1 MSVDGKI
8 CVVTGANSG
17 VGKAMASALAAR
29 GATVVMVARDPAR
42 GAAALEEL
50 QRTARGPVSLELAD
64 LSLLRDVRALAERLR
79 ERFPKV
85 HVLMNNAGIFLAK
98 RRLTE
103 EGHEFSMVVN
113 HLAPFLLVNALRDRL
128 AAAGGA
134 RVVTTGSMAYTTAKL
149 DVDDLSMEKGWSAL
163 RQYANAKLAALLTTR
178 EVARRFASEGVI
190 ANCYHPGGVRSG
202 MAQDEPSFMGTMM
215 RVMGPFLRSPERGAD
230 TGLWL
235 ATDESLRASGA
246 FFVDRK
252 QRALR
257 GAASDQALAE
267 RLWDVSATLTGAR

>member
-1 MSVDGKI
+1 MDGKV

-29 GATVVMVARDPAR
+29 GATVVMVARDPAK
-42 GAAALEEL
+42 GAAALEDV
-50 QRTARGPVSLELAD
+50 QRTARGPVSLEQAD
-64 LSLLRDVRALAERLR
+64 LSRLRDVRALAERLR

-85 HVLMNNAGIFLAK
+85 DVLMNNAGIYLAK
-98 RRLTE
+98 RHVTD

-113 HLAPFLLVNALRDRL
+113 HLAPFLLVNLLRDRL

-178 EVARRFASEGVI
+178 EVARRFGSEGVI

-202 MAQDEPSFMGTMM
+202 MAQDEPNFMGTMM
-215 RVMGPFLRSPERGAD
+215 WALGPFLRSPERGAD

-235 ATDESLRASGA
+235 ATEASLPSNGG

-252 QRALR
+252 PRTLK
-257 GAASDQALAE
+257 GPASDQALAE
-267 RLWDVSATLTGAR
+267 RLWDRSSAITGAS